1 MPSVDI
7 TVTNKLGLHAR
18 ASAKLTQ
25 LASKHRSDIMSD
37 PRLPW
42 LASALSG
49 LGSSGAAVP
58 GAAALASDPAVSAWL
73 AGAPEAKLLSAY
85 VLSAE
90 RDPARSVRFT
100 NEVGALAQ
108 AGAEDAP
115 AAEVHLIRLD
125 GGAAAAASAPEGAP
139 AAQQSAEEFAKQV
152 LVTNTGGNAVLGLY
166 ELIHSVFAPK
176 LLGSV
181 GTETAMHAA
190 PACDSAAQL
199 GSRCG
204 HIG

>member
-1 MPSVDI
+1 
-7 TVTNKLGLHAR
+7 
-18 ASAKLTQ
+18 
-25 LASKHRSDIMSD
+25 MSD

-49 LGSSGAAVP
+49 LGSSGASVP
-58 GAAALASDPAVSAWL
+58 SGAALASEPAVSAWL

-181 GTETAMHAA
+181 GTEA
-190 PACDSAAQL
+190 
-199 GSRCG
+199 
-204 HIG
+204 